1 MTRSE
6 IDSNIDEKKSSTDDF
21 SDLNPKQRAM
31 AERMISKRGN
41 TIANKN
47 TRKYMA
53 DPNVK
58 VFNKELR
65 TRVLSHGHKPYAFY
79 SLEQV
84 EKDTNDFLEL
94 CDRTNTIPTVV
105 NLAVWLG
112 VNKDTIYAHVN
123 DSNSPY
129 SDFFK
134 NLLAYLHGTLES
146 SSIEGTTN
154 PVLYMFLGKNYF
166 GMRDD
171 KQIQVTAGENSK
183 VDAQETATALQKQ
196 LAEENVPNA
205 DYKEENS

>member
-6 IDSNIDEKKSSTDDF
+6 IKTDTKPDDF

-31 AERMISKRGN
+31 AERMTSKRGN
-41 TIANKN
+41 TIVNK
-47 TRKYMA
+47 TSKKYMA

-58 VFNKELR
+58 EFNKTLR
-65 TRVLSHGHKPYAFY
+65 KRMLSGGGRPYAFQ
-79 SLEQV
+79 SLEKLESDV
-84 EKDTNDFLEL
+84 GEFLDL

-112 VNKDTIYAHVN
+112 VNQDTIYAHVN
-123 DSNSPY
+123 DSNSPF
-129 SDFFK
+129 SEFFK
-134 NLLAYLHGTLES
+134 NLLAYFHGTLES